1 MIKHLNFLISSFTF
15 GWEITVKKLGF
26 GTYNTMGHFMVH
38 TYYYYFMYSIPA
50 KSYKN
55 KVILHNLFKYKAGNW
70 KDSPTFIFHLSPNSS
85 TYRGELKY
93 LASQVVSRL
102 RRTKNLQN
110 DYFIFLTDEDVQIFS
125 NILLFS
131 RMCIILPSHMYQ
143 IITWR
148 HPF

>member
-55 KVILHNLFKYKAGNW
+55 KVIYYTISLN
-70 KDSPTFIFHLSPNSS
+70 
-85 TYRGELKY
+85 
-93 LASQVVSRL
+93 
-102 RRTKNLQN
+102 TKLEIGKILQPS
-110 DYFIFLTDEDVQIFS
+110 YFISLQIPPLVEG
-125 NILLFS
+125 N
-131 RMCIILPSHMYQ
+131 
-143 IITWR
+143 
-148 HPF
+148 